1 LVLDIDFV
9 KTSTLKSHEEKMSED
24 LLSPQ
29 KDARKNRLANL
40 AHQIN
45 DWEDESYLCSKSAS
59 STPVKNSKD
68 VPKYG
73 APKPSTSTPTKL
85 EYGQKGM
92 SKTPRMDQK
101 PVSAKKHNQ
110 DSPSLKQQIE
120 EGAEK
125 ATPTKAV
132 VLEPSLLRCLVWNTV
147 RPLNSD
153 QPYER
158 LSL

>member
-1 LVLDIDFV
+1 MVLDIDFV

-68 VPKYG
+68 APKYG

-85 EYGQKGM
+85 DFGQKGM

-101 PVSAKKHNQ
+101 PVSAQKHSK
-110 DSPSLKQQIE
+110 DSPSLKQIE
-120 EGAEK
+120 ETEK
-125 ATPTKAV
+125 ATPTKSV

-158 LSL
+158 LSP